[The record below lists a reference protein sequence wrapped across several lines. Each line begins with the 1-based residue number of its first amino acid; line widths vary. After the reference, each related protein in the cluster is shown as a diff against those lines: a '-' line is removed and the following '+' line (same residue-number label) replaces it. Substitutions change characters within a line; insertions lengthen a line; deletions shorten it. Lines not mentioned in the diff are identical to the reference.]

1 LIVSNLG
8 LARSM
13 HPTGTGGGARMLTC
27 RCGGFLRLDLSH
39 ISEAQRFGCLATAP
53 LLWKCCLCG
62 RSRWLEQSTAA
73 RSITPV
79 ESAETRAVV

>member
-1 LIVSNLG
+1 
-8 LARSM
+8 
-13 HPTGTGGGARMLTC
+13 MLTC
-27 RCGGFLRLDLSH
+27 RCGGYLNLDLSH

-62 RSRWLEQSTAA
+62 HSRWFEQSTAPQ
-73 RSITPV
+73 SITPV